1 MQTVDG
7 KLSSRTNF
15 YVGLVVLLA
24 IGTAAAAILRFF
36 LLSR

>member
-1 MQTVDG
+1 MRAMDG
-7 KLSSRTNF
+7 KFSSRTNF